1 MHCSIWQP
9 AQDVVGPCAELSFS
23 YSEREDARVTMHFSL
38 QPGLP
43 NRDLSLRFHG
53 MVAMLWELE
62 GPGVSA
68 LPRNL
73 PKCTAS
79 QWRNWTFPLVS
90 VEGSDWLAQYQAIYP
105 HGSVP
110 LAHYLLISMNDVL
123 QLIARRDVFAEWV
136 PGLLAEPVT

>member
-9 AQDVVGPCAELSFS
+9 AEGIVGPCAELSFS
-23 YSEREDARVTMHFSL
+23 YSERDAARVTMHFSL

-43 NRDLSLRFHG
+43 NRDLVLRFHG

-73 PKCTAS
+73 PKCTANE
-79 QWRNWTFPLVS
+79 WRNWTFPLVN
-90 VEGSDWLAQYQAIYP
+90 VEGSEWLAQYQAIY
-105 HGSVP
+105 HAGSTP
-110 LAHYLLISMNDVL
+110 LAHFLLVSMNDVL
-123 QLIARRDVFAEWV
+123 QLIARRDVHAEWV
-136 PGLLAEPVT
+136 PGLVPETVT